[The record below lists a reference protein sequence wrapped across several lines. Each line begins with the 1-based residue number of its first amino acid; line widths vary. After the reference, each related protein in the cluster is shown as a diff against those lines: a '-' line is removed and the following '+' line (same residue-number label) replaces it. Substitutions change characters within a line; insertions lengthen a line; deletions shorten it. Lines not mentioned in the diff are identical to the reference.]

1 MDKIYCI
8 NCGSDMVESN
18 YNYST
23 AHTDY
28 ECQECGE
35 KFTNVDITFCEDCGR
50 QIVEEEFVF
59 LDEILCKDC
68 YNKKLD
74 SWQV

>member
-1 MDKIYCI
+1 MGKIICV
-8 NCGSDMVESN
+8 NCGSDMVEN
-18 YNYST
+18 HYNYETSN
-23 AHTDY
+23 TDFH
-28 ECQECGE
+28 CNECGAD
-35 KFTNVDITFCEDCGR
+35 FTHRDITYCEDCGR

-59 LDEILCKDC
+59 LNDILCKDC